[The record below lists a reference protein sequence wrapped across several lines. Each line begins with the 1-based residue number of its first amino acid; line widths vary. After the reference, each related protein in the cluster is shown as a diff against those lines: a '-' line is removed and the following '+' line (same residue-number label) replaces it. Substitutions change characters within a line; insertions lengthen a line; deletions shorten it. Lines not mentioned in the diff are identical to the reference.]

1 MSVDNA
7 VTELRIAQD
16 RWESAL
22 RAHLLA
28 PPDAG
33 YARRLR
39 NFAEACEQQQTAYAH
54 AAAAGLGWTPV
65 PPSETPEAP
74 PELSPDSGR
83 RGPPELW
90 GRFDSAIEDFG
101 RTLEGISLA
110 SISHAFGE
118 LGEITRALSRAVAE
132 QDAVAQAAERDT
144 TYPGAREASGG
155 G

>member
-54 AAAAGLGWTPV
+54 AAAAGLAWTPV
-65 PPSETPEAP
+65 PASETPEAP

-90 GRFDSAIEDFG
+90 ARFDSAIEDFG
-101 RTLEGISLA
+101 RALEGISLA

-118 LGEITRALSRAVAE
+118 LGEILRALSRAVAE

-144 TYPGAREASGG
+144 TYPEAREASSGG
-155 G
+155 

>member
-1 MSVDNA
+1 MSIDNA

-54 AAAAGLGWTPV
+54 AAAAGLGWTPG

-90 GRFDSAIEDFG
+90 ARFDSAIEDFG
-101 RTLEGISLA
+101 RALEGISLA

-118 LGEITRALSRAVAE
+118 LGEITRALARAVAE
-132 QDAVAQAAERDT
+132 QDAVAQAAEREAA
-144 TYPGAREASGG
+144 YLEGRQGAGG
-155 G
+155 R

>member
-39 NFAEACEQQQTAYAH
+39 NFAQACEQQQTAYAH
-54 AAAAGLGWTPV
+54 AAAAGLAWTPA
-65 PPSETPEAP
+65 PASETPEAP

-90 GRFDSAIEDFG
+90 ARFDSAIEDFG
-101 RTLEGISLA
+101 RALEGISLA

-118 LGEITRALSRAVAE
+118 LGEITRALARAVAE
-132 QDAVAQAAERDT
+132 QDAVAQAGEREAA
-144 TYPGAREASGG
+144 YPEDRQASGG